1 MKIRLGLALLL
12 LFGPAAFAPAPFPR
26 PERARAGDVTL
37 SSFQGRW
44 RVTKIERSR
53 ADGRHEP
60 LRLTYTHVRIV
71 RHRWTFLYGDQGEG
85 ASFDLTFDDT
95 CKPPLLR
102 FDGNVNGVGLIRRVG
117 GQVQVAYRWGTE
129 ENRPVSF
136 ERLPDDFWII
146 TLERA

>member
-1 MKIRLGLALLL
+1 MKARLGIALLALLGL
-12 LFGPAAFAPAPFPR
+12 TAFAPAPLPR
-26 PERARAGDVTL
+26 RERAHAGDVTL

-44 RVTKIERSR
+44 RVTKIQLSR
-53 ADGRHEP
+53 ADGRHVP
-60 LRLTYTHVRIV
+60 IQASYTHVRV
-71 RHRWTFLYGDQGEG
+71 ARHRWTFTYGNEEG
-85 ASFDLTFDDT
+85 ASFDLTFDDS
-95 CKPPLLR
+95 CKPPLLK
-102 FDGNVNGVGLIRRVG
+102 FEGNVAGVGLIRRVG